1 MTHSPFLLPHECGG
15 GKGGLRIERHV
26 LVEVRAM
33 LDGGKLPDKR
43 THHFSPR
50 PSIYDDRSENWEGT
64 AGDGEWPNGQV
75 VFPGRNGA
83 KGNTQTQERRTQVLM
98 LCRCGVSPAGRS
110 RHSQDLRAVSRCWDR
125 KASSQHKR
133 NYSPAPRRRI
143 KPRLLR
149 CSQLHSSNPRISI
162 SRCSRYSNKGIRT
175 KVGAARIENTRA
187 PAEAKEAAM
196 PGDEG
201 GSR

>member
-33 LDGGKLPDKR
+33 LAGGKLPDKH

-50 PSIYDDRSENWEGT
+50 PSTYDDWSENWERA
-64 AGDGEWPNGQV
+64 AGDEEWPNGQV

-98 LCRCGVSPAGRS
+98 LCRCGISPAG
-110 RHSQDLRAVSRCWDR
+110 
-125 KASSQHKR
+125 
-133 NYSPAPRRRI
+133 N
-143 KPRLLR
+143 
-149 CSQLHSSNPRISI
+149 
-162 SRCSRYSNKGIRT
+162 SRCSRDRHTVSL
-175 KVGAARIENTRA
+175 
-187 PAEAKEAAM
+187 
-196 PGDEG
+196 
-201 GSR
+201 